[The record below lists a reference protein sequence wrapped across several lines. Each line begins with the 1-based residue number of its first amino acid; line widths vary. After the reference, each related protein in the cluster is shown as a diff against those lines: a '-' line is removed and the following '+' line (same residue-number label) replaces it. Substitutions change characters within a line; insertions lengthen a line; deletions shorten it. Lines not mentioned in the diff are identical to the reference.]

1 MKKIRFIAAICIIN
15 ILIIMFFNMF
25 INTAEAVTQTTSNNT
40 SIIDTLKYYGIKE
53 KIDNLKKEHP
63 NWNFK
68 LLYTGLNW
76 EDVIA
81 SEYTGHGSS
90 PKNLVPANQSYT
102 GEWLCDYCGDTV
114 YDSGSWKCA
123 SSKAIK
129 YMMDPRNLL
138 NVSDVFQ
145 FLELSYDENTTYSK
159 EVVQK
164 MLSGSFLD
172 NSTYIDCIMNSS
184 KIHNVNPYY
193 VVARIIQEQGKKGS
207 VLVKGNG
214 YNGEY
219 EGYYNIFN
227 IGASGS
233 NKEKVILNGLA
244 KAKAYDWTSLEKS
257 LDGGIEILSS
267 KYIAVGQNTL
277 YFQKFDVEN
286 SDGKLFWHQYM
297 QNVLA
302 AKNEGATLRK
312 TFEGINSLD
321 NKYTFI
327 IPIYENM
334 PKEVSSK
341 PSQTVKST
349 SQNATTNTNTDKTDL
364 VEVNV
369 TSSIRIRNAPAG
381 SKTIG
386 YLYSHEVVT
395 RLEKATEK
403 VNGTYW
409 DKILKSDGLTGYVAR
424 CTYDYETT
432 YKQYLVSVNE
442 EPKKEEQNTN
452 SQTNT
457 SKPEATTSTT
467 SNTVT
472 ATDNKAVVKGDV
484 NEDGKINSADALMV
498 LKASVGLIE
507 ISKEIADVNNNG
519 NINSEDA
526 LLILKYSVGLITG
539 F

>member
-1 MKKIRFIAAICIIN
+1 MKKIRFITVICCTVVIF
-15 ILIIMFFNMF
+15 LNMF
-25 INTAEAVTQTTSNNT
+25 IINVNAVIQTTSNNMNL
-40 SIIDTLKYYGIKE
+40 IDTSKYYGIKE
-53 KIDNLKKEHP
+53 KMDSLKKEHP

-68 LLYTGLNW
+68 VFYTGLNW

-90 PKNLVPANQSYT
+90 PKNLVPASSSYT
-102 GEWLCDYCGDTV
+102 GEWLCDYCGDKA

-129 YMMDPRNLL
+129 YMMDPRNSL
-138 NVSDVFQ
+138 NYSDIFQ
-145 FLELSYDENTTYSK
+145 FLELSYDESITYSK

-184 KIHNVNPYY
+184 KKYKVNPYY

-214 YNGEY
+214 YNDEY
-219 EGYYNIFN
+219 VGYYNVFN

-233 NKEKVILNGLA
+233 NKDKVILNGLA

-257 LDGGIEILSS
+257 LDGGIQILSS

-286 SDGKLFWHQYM
+286 SDGKLYWHQYM

-302 AKNEGATLRK
+302 AKNEGTTLRK
-312 TFEGINSLD
+312 TFEGINSID

-334 PKEVSSK
+334 PKEISSK
-341 PSQTVKST
+341 PSQTVKAT
-349 SQNATTNTNTDKTDL
+349 SKNTTTSTDKTDL

-409 DKILKSDGLTGYVAR
+409 DKILKSDGTTGYVAR

-432 YKQYLVSVNE
+432 YKEYLISVNE
-442 EPKKEEQNTN
+442 TKETKKEEQNTN

-457 SKPEATTSTT
+457 TKPVDTTNTT
-467 SNTVT
+467 TNTVT

-484 NEDGKINSADALMV
+484 NGDLKRDSADLLC
-498 LKASVGLIE
+498 LKKYLLNKIQLNEKQMKCADTNNDGLID
-507 ISKEIADVNNNG
+507 SADLL
-519 NINSEDA
+519 NIKRF
-526 LLILKYSVGLITG
+526 LLGRIVL
-539 F
+539 